1 MAAKSIGLSEVIEMV
16 RSELDDAIK
25 KGEGEK
31 VRFRSQKV
39 TLELEMGTSRSADG
53 SGGVRLWVLD
63 LGATGRDR
71 AASWSSRDNRARAG
85 FRQRAP
91 RGIGAWGRSRRFGSK
106 PFSGRGRLARLSPR

>member
-63 LGATGRDR
+63 LGATGRIEQRRGHRVTIELEPVFGNELREASARGDDLVASDR
-71 AASWSSRDNRARAG
+71 NP
-85 FRQRAP
+85 FP
-91 RGIGAWGRSRRFGSK
+91 GADG
-106 PFSGRGRLARLSPR
+106 